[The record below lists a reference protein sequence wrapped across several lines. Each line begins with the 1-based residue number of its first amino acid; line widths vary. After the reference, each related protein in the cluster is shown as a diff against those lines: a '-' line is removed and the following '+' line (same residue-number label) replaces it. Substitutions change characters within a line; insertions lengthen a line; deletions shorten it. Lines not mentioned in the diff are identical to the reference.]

1 MGVNDFLIPYAGASD
16 RKTTAI
22 LRGYLKRKK
31 FAYDVSGNIQYL
43 GVNWRPGAASADT
56 DWEIHKFGYD
66 ASDNITDFQIL
77 PGSWD
82 GRVALSWD
90 F

>member
-1 MGVNDFLIPYAGASD
+1 MAVNDFLIPYAGVRD
-16 RKTTAI
+16 RQTTGI
-22 LRGYLKRKK
+22 LGGYLKRKR
-31 FAYDVSGNIQYL
+31 FAYDASDNIEYL
-43 GVNWRPGAASADT
+43 GVNWRPEAADADA

-66 ASDNITDFQIL
+66 ASSNMVNLQIL

-82 GRVALSWD
+82 NRAALNWA